1 MCPQYL
7 HSFWIKV
14 NVTMWECQWYPVID
28 QNRPFDGGLS
38 LAQIPPICLDISYTL
53 HTSKVIW
60 LHPRIP
66 NGYRGKGSTTSTSA
80 KESSYYG
87 RDSTSTG
94 TQLMSV
100 KSPEKDVSL
109 IFFFTKRNPP
119 DNIVWSNL
127 LLLASNYSTNQPL
140 VVSENFLFQ
149 NELSTQLI
157 DATSS
162 VAIWDTAFQEEELS
176 YISRYQMLWA
186 DKKLEKLLTWHKA
199 HYKCGCIGTHRGK
212 AVKQLTRHGLPWETT
227 FWTCFVCA

>member
-1 MCPQYL
+1 MNNPTAGISTRYHFILLFRSRIISPIYFPNSYNVESIISLPDNKVGEHIFLLEEQLAFTSNWQVKVKKGIDVRVPDNEGMEDVIMCPQYL

-109 IFFFTKRNPP
+109 LFFSWK
-119 DNIVWSNL
+119 
-127 LLLASNYSTNQPL
+127 
-140 VVSENFLFQ
+140 
-149 NELSTQLI
+149 
-157 DATSS
+157 
-162 VAIWDTAFQEEELS
+162 
-176 YISRYQMLWA
+176 
-186 DKKLEKLLTWHKA
+186 
-199 HYKCGCIGTHRGK
+199 
-212 AVKQLTRHGLPWETT
+212 ETLQT
-227 FWTCFVCA
+227 T